1 MKFSRFSFEAL
12 ATNFP
17 YLLPS
22 GIFVFHRPSSASQIL
37 YFSVCCKRI
46 FSRLISS
53 NSFSTS
59 FLLIIALSVASSNSS
74 FVHLTPSILHSFE
87 FINDLLFG
95 SQTLAVCNSGKRL
108 EVMNSRACSC
118 YGLIVACSII
128 DFWRSKIENSTLHK
142 KAE

>member
-1 MKFSRFSFEAL
+1 MKFSRFSFVAL

-22 GIFVFHRPSSASQIL
+22 GILVFYRPSSASQIL
-37 YFSVCCKRI
+37 YFSVCFKRI
-46 FSRLISS
+46 FSLFISS

-118 YGLIVACSII
+118 YRLIVACSII
-128 DFWRSKIENSTLHK
+128 DFLGSKIENSTLHK